1 MGSLSRLGRLRIR
14 LLFRGVELRDD
25 MPIAQLGEAELDL
38 HFLVLGQ
45 SEEVWMRCSD
55 DLINQVCQVCL
66 NLGHSTAAKAWTT

>member
-1 MGSLSRLGRLRIR
+1 MRSPSGLGTLRIR

-45 SEEVWMRCSD
+45 KDEVWMQMVMQCSD
-55 DLINQVCQVCL
+55 DALINQVCHVCL
-66 NLGHSTAAKAWTT
+66 KLGHQPL